1 VVPPVGPPKQLIIIY
16 TGETLSIPEENESY
30 TPAEG
35 GLPAVARTIDEYE
48 AQIVDYT
55 RMRVLNEGGD
65 PSRVKADSAKGMLGD
80 SPYVL
85 LDYGLWERPND
96 EHGDL
101 YVGLYLRMFA
111 NLHYAAVGAMLYE
124 RLSPERWEQYR
135 AVAPLGFE
143 VLASAG
149 QPQGSPLPTVPI
161 VTRVVHGD
169 TWGIVAI
176 PQPRLSEGPPEQVN
190 AAAAKRM
197 IGFLDGAAAELK
209 RAHCRFSI
217 LLAAD
222 GPDEMYAKLLK
233 DKRFTVV
240 IGAAKRYAVAQG
252 YGDMPANGAVLLPP
266 VNPGGREIGVCHLYY
281 PTAGDRPFQYYFSKK
296 KCVHPVVP
304 PIPYGKQVEAA
315 IAQHKALTQ
324 AAKAQSHVQNP
335 ATR

>member
-1 VVPPVGPPKQLIIIY
+1 MPPVGPPKQLIIIY
-16 TGETLSIPEENESY
+16 SGETLSIPNENESY

-35 GLPAVARTIDEYE
+35 GLPAVAKEITDYE

-65 PSRVKADSAKGMLGD
+65 PSRVKADFAAGMLGD

-96 EHGDL
+96 ERGDM
-101 YVGLYLRMFA
+101 YVGLYMRMFA
-111 NLHYAAVGAMLYE
+111 DLRYTAVGAMLYE

-135 AVAPLGFE
+135 AVAPREF
-143 VLASAG
+143 VLLDSAG
-149 QPQGSPLPTVPI
+149 EPQGQPLPTVPI

-169 TWGIVAI
+169 RWGIVAI
-176 PQPRLSEGPPEQVN
+176 PQPRLGQGPPEQVN
-190 AAAAKRM
+190 AEAAERM
-197 IGFLDGAAAELK
+197 IGFLDSAAAQLS

-217 LLAAD
+217 LLAAN
-222 GPDEMYAKLLK
+222 GPDEMYKNLLK

-281 PTAGDRPFQYYFSKK
+281 PTSGDTPFQYYFSKK

-324 AAKAQSHVQNP
+324 AAKAHSRAQSP
-335 ATR
+335 AAR